1 MRQMSAEI
9 GDLRGAAR
17 VERARC
23 GTAVRRLE
31 TASLALLAATLWAP
45 AAPAEPFASARA
57 FATPEGAAAG
67 LTHRV
72 AVFGPDDRILLP
84 AERAGL
90 SASVGLLV
98 EPRSQSV
105 CTAFCVGDD
114 VIATAGHCLFRT
126 VGERAPRLKGFEFR
140 LQPRTG
146 PGHNGAAAVARI
158 AGAERGAEAQHV
170 AAGSMS
176 LRVSPPI
183 DAAHDWALAR
193 LNAPICKGRALPLS
207 RQPEREFVRLSAAQ
221 RIYQVAYHSDF
232 GNWKLALGAPC
243 AVRRSFNSAE
253 WSVIAKDFVAAD
265 QVILHTC
272 DTGGASSGSP
282 MLIDGAAGPEVVGIN
297 VGTYLQSRVLTQQG
311 EVVHR
316 YKSETVANTAVAT
329 SAFRPALEA
338 LSRADI
344 VAERRDLKAMQ
355 RLLAAEGH
363 YAGSQDGLYGATLA
377 AAIRDFER
385 SEGRSETGL
394 ATVALLKR
402 LAAREAER
410 RSAPGDPKAAPA
422 PAIETGSVGSHTLSR
437 EKARV
442 PR

>member
-1 MRQMSAEI
+1 MGGA
-9 GDLRGAAR
+9 GGPLRPR
-17 VERARC
+17 LRRAL
-23 GTAVRRLE
+23 G
-31 TASLALLAATLWAP
+31 ALLPLLLAVLQPPGAGAGPLSSDHERP
-45 AAPAEPFASARA
+45 AAAQD
-57 FATPEGAAAG
+57 AG
-67 LTHRV
+67 LLHPV
-72 AVFGPDDRILLP
+72 AVFGPDDRVILP
-84 AERAGL
+84 ADRTGL
-90 SASVGLLV
+90 SGSIGLLV

-126 VGERAPRLKGFEFR
+126 AGERAPRLKGFEFR

-146 PGHNGAAAVARI
+146 PAAVARI

-193 LNAPICKGRALPLS
+193 LNTPICRGRALPVS
-207 RQPEREFVRLSAAQ
+207 RQPERELVRLSAAQ

-253 WSVIAKDFVAAD
+253 WGVIAKDFVAAE

-316 YKSETVANTAVAT
+316 YKSETVANTAVAV

-344 VAERRDLKAMQ
+344 VAERSDLKTLQ
-355 RLLAAEGH
+355 RLLAAEGL
-363 YAGSQDGLYGATLA
+363 YAGPRDGVYGAKLGS
-377 AAIRDFER
+377 AIRAFER
-385 SEGRSETGL
+385 AEGRSETGL
-394 ATVALLKR
+394 ATVALLRR
-402 LAAREAER
+402 LTARDAER
-410 RSAPGDPKAAPA
+410 RGQPPVAKSPPA
-422 PAIETGSVGSHTLSR
+422 HGIETGSVGSHTLLGV
-437 EKARV
+437 KARL
-442 PR
+442 PAR